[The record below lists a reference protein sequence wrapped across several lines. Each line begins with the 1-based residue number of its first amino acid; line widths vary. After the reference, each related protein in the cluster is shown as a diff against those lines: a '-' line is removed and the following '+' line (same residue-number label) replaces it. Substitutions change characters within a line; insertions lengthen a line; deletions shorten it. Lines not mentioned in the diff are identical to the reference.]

1 MSRHHKQM
9 YRLGLRQATRLT
21 RLSSRVAFRRERN
34 TVSTRK
40 HRGTAVPTVQQQRLE
55 EFVEGSVR

>member
-1 MSRHHKQM
+1 M
-9 YRLGLRQATRLT
+9 YRLGMMEATRLKHW
-21 RLSSRVAFRRERN
+21 SSRVAFYRERN

-40 HRGTAVPTVQQQRLE
+40 HRRTAVPTVQQQRFE